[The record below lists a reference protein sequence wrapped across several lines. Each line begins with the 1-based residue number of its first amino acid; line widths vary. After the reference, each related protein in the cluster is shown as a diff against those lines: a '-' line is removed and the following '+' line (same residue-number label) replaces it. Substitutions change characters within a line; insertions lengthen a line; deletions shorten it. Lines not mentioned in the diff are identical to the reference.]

1 MSKIR
6 IFSKMG
12 FVALF
17 AVCSAQDRHLTVR
30 VTNPE
35 QHARIHQTVS
45 IPWNTLR
52 STLGIGERQ
61 SLMVKDSTSGGDIA
75 SQAFDSNL
83 DGIPDEFIFQSGF
96 GPRESR
102 TFFVQSTPKNPR
114 EVSSLTDIRFV
125 EPRQDLAWENDRIA
139 FRMYG
144 PALAAEVN
152 NGIDVWTKRVRYL
165 IVKKW
170 YDGEEQTPK
179 IVYHEDHGEGAD
191 FFNVGRSLGCGGS
204 GIWFKNKVYQP
215 GVFTSYKIISTG
227 PIRAS
232 FELYYGPW
240 DFDGKK
246 LTETKRITLDAGQNL
261 NRIDVTYANSSQ
273 SSPLEIACGLV
284 KRNNTKS
291 FENKSRGW
299 MSLWG
304 QTNDSLQ
311 NGYLGTGIVFEQS
324 KLTGVTEDKDQYI
337 MLGKTRIGS
346 QFTYYAGAGWTRSR
360 DFNSE
365 EAWNKYLDAFS
376 QELRSPLLVTITM
389 SSAQNNKQR

>member
-1 MSKIR
+1 
-6 IFSKMG
+6 
-12 FVALF
+12 
-17 AVCSAQDRHLTVR
+17 
-30 VTNPE
+30 
-35 QHARIHQTVS
+35 
-45 IPWNTLR
+45 
-52 STLGIGERQ
+52 
-61 SLMVKDSTSGGDIA
+61 MVKDSGSGGDIA
-75 SQAFDSNL
+75 SQVFDSNL

-102 TFFVQSTPKNPR
+102 TFFVQSTPKNRR
-114 EVSSLTDIRFV
+114 EVFSVTDVRFV

-152 NGIDVWTKRVRYL
+152 NGIDVWTKRVKYL

-170 YDGEEQTPK
+170 YEGEEQTPK
-179 IVYHEDHGEGAD
+179 IVYHEDYGEGAD

-204 GIWFKNKVYQP
+204 GIWFENKVYQP
-215 GVFTSYKIISTG
+215 GVFTSYKIISPG
-227 PIRAS
+227 PIRVC

-240 DFDGKK
+240 AFDGKR

-261 NRIDVTYANSSQ
+261 NRIDVTYMDSSQ
-273 SSPLEIACGLV
+273 SSQLEIACGLV

-291 FENKSRGW
+291 FENKSHGW

-324 KLTGVTEDKDQYI
+324 KLTRVTEDKDQYI

-346 QFTYYAGAGWTRSR
+346 QYTYYAGAGWTRSG
-360 DFNSE
+360 DFNTE
-365 EAWNKYLDAFS
+365 EAWNKYLDVFS
-376 QELRSPLLVTITM
+376 QELRSQLLVTITA
-389 SSAQNNKQR
+389 SSAQINKPR